1 VSGEFNYRFCIRLRL
16 RENRSLS
23 VKDFPEAGR
32 KAQVGEREAKRV
44 SKESEGGGE
53 AAEG

>member
-1 VSGEFNYRFCIRLRL
+1 L